1 LKTTEFVCRYFAK
14 DTWQISGSACD
25 CYLLIGEKEAVMIDA
40 GSYDENIREFAQTLT
55 EKPVN
60 KVINTHSHFDH
71 TGGNGYFQQIF
82 ATEGISRSA
91 KNYMGEC
98 RDLSLLDYGFTYVTD
113 GEILPI
119 EGRPLEIIVL
129 NCHSRDNLAVLD
141 RKSRLLFVGDEL
153 DAGQVLLLPGYAE
166 QRGQLHA
173 VPAASVE
180 TYLGAL
186 NRLAQYRDA
195 FDFICTGHNGSPLDP
210 CYLDWFR
217 ELCRRILSGEET
229 GSADCSGKTYSPSAL
244 HFPFPNAGYRRACW
258 NGISLVYCA
267 SRLLDSDP
275 PGTEPA
281 TPLHALSAYTIA

>member
-1 LKTTEFVCRYFAK
+1 
-14 DTWQISGSACD
+14 
-25 CYLLIGEKEAVMIDA
+25 
-40 GSYDENIREFAQTLT
+40 
-55 EKPVN
+55 
-60 KVINTHSHFDH
+60 
-71 TGGNGYFQQIF
+71 
-82 ATEGISRSA
+82 
-91 KNYMGEC
+91 MGEC

-195 FDFICTGHNGSPLDP
+195 FDFRC
-210 CYLDWFR
+210 
-217 ELCRRILSGEET
+217 
-229 GSADCSGKTYSPSAL
+229 
-244 HFPFPNAGYRRACW
+244 
-258 NGISLVYCA
+258 V
-267 SRLLDSDP
+267 
-275 PGTEPA
+275 
-281 TPLHALSAYTIA
+281 